1 MLATAFIRF
10 EPFGARPRRCPVS
23 ILDAVIDRA
32 CRRYFNS
39 AMRQV
44 SSVKEINDPTKLN
57 ERHGRPKGAP
67 GQASVEF
74 ALVLP
79 VLLIITIAVCQVAFA
94 LNCYLVVT
102 AASREGA
109 RRGAETNDA
118 EASRKAS
125 SSAASALPGQKPEVD
140 VSFPEGRSKGS
151 PVRVTVTYRIPFL
164 VPGLEHLLPEARFS
178 MSTSMALERGDY

>member
-1 MLATAFIRF
+1 MNAT
-10 EPFGARPRRCPVS
+10 
-23 ILDAVIDRA
+23 
-32 CRRYFNS
+32 
-39 AMRQV
+39 
-44 SSVKEINDPTKLN
+44 KEINDQTKMN
-57 ERHGRPKGAP
+57 KRHGHPRGAP

-79 VLLIITIAVCQVAFA
+79 LLLIITIAVCQVALA

-118 EASRKAS
+118 DAARRASR
-125 SSAASALPGQKPEVD
+125 SAASALPGQKPQVD

-151 PVRVTVTYRIPFL
+151 PVRVTVTYRMSFL
-164 VPGLEHLLPEARFS
+164 VPGLEHLIPKARFS

>member
-1 MLATAFIRF
+1 
-10 EPFGARPRRCPVS
+10 
-23 ILDAVIDRA
+23 
-32 CRRYFNS
+32 
-39 AMRQV
+39 V
-44 SSVKEINDPTKLN
+44 SSFKEATRHPDLL
-57 ERHGRPKGAP
+57 HGRERGAP

-109 RRGAETNDA
+109 RCGAETNDA
-118 EASRKAS
+118 EAARNAS
-125 SSAASALPGQKPEVD
+125 ISAASALPGRKPDIE

-151 PVRVTVTYRIPFL
+151 PVRVTVTYRMPFL
-164 VPGLEHLLPEARFS
+164 VPGLEHLVPGAKLK
-178 MSTSMALERGDY
+178 MSTCMALEKGDY

>member
-1 MLATAFIRF
+1 MYQ
-10 EPFGARPRRCPVS
+10 V
-23 ILDAVIDRA
+23 
-32 CRRYFNS
+32 NS
-39 AMRQV
+39 A
-44 SSVKEINDPTKLN
+44 KETPCLKVFK
-57 ERHGRPKGAP
+57 EQRRRRVGSP

-79 VLLIITIAVCQVAFA
+79 VLLIMTVAVCQVAFA

-118 EASRKAS
+118 ETARKAV
-125 SSAASALPGQKPEVD
+125 SSAASALPGQKPQVD

-151 PVRVTVTYRIPFL
+151 PIRVTVTYHMPFL
-164 VPGLEHLLPEARFS
+164 IPGLEHLIPQAKLS